1 MVTYSYNADTRK
13 YHFDGLAAD
22 TKPTKTDIPDLTNG
36 SEFFEMDTPDTKY
49 YDAEN
54 DQWV

>member
-49 YDAEN
+49 YDSEN